1 MRTHRLTA
9 AIASLFLLTTPALAM
24 AVPADMAYPRAVAPT
39 TGTTP
44 SDYAQAGA
52 TGDTKFDL
60 AAGGVAAPKPGDT
73 KFDAPG
79 ASRAP
84 QHDPPATIQVVQPER
99 TIVRDVNEELPV
111 ILAGLALLIAIGG
124 AGFALIRTRRIVVG
138 R

>member
-9 AIASLFLLTTPALAM
+9 AIASLFLLSTPALAM
-24 AVPADMAYPRAVAPT
+24 AVPADTTYPRPVAPT
-39 TGTTP
+39 TV
-44 SDYAQAGA
+44 SA
-52 TGDTKFDL
+52 
-60 AAGGVAAPKPGDT
+60 GDT

-84 QHDPPATIQVVQPER
+84 RYDPPATIQVVRPER

-111 ILAGLALLIAIGG
+111 ILAGLALVIAVGG
-124 AGFALIRTRRIVVG
+124 AGFALVRTRRMAVG